1 MRHLLLP
8 PSLLILVSAAALA
21 GSPASSAP
29 PVDETVTVWTYDPA
43 SHQLVAEDDATPE
56 ADQVAA
62 PFSIHGGHPV
72 VGDAGPDDAGPDEAG
87 LAAVALTRASAL
99 ATYTGTSFPVAG
111 DRDFRWTVEMS
122 VDRLHRR
129 SSPNVAQHGLYRE
142 DQIKVQ
148 LNRWGVPQCVFHGD
162 LARKVVTSDRTVNDG
177 AKHSLSCWR
186 VGDQLGVSVD
196 GTSTATTFNVGSVAP
211 QRPPTV
217 GNKSSRGG
225 ARDQLFGRIWS
236 LSVAIGGGL
245 EG

>member
-1 MRHLLLP
+1 VRHLLLP
-8 PSLLILVSAAALA
+8 PSLLILVTAATFA
-21 GSPASSAP
+21 GSPATSAP

-43 SHQLVAEDDATPE
+43 SHQLVVEDDETAE

-62 PFSIHGGHPV
+62 PFSINGGHAV
-72 VGDAGPDDAGPDEAG
+72 VDDAG
-87 LAAVALTRASAL
+87 LAAVAFTQASTL

-111 DRDFRWTVEMS
+111 NRDFRWTVEMS

-148 LNRWGVPQCVFHGD
+148 LNRSGVPQCVFHGD
-162 LARKVVTSDRTVNDG
+162 LARKVITSDRTVNDG

-196 GTSTATTFNVGSVAP
+196 GTSTSTTFDVGSVAP
-211 QRPPTV
+211 HRPPTV
-217 GNKSSRGG
+217 GNKSPRGG

-236 LSVAIGGGL
+236 LSVAISSDPAG
-245 EG
+245 